1 MSFGEAVSTC
11 LRKFADPNGRASR
24 AEFWY
29 FYLALLLGNVGA
41 FLLATLVSIVVP
53 PVGGGLFLLILVA
66 NVVSLIPLL
75 CVQARRFHDQDLSGA
90 LVLLNLFF
98 LVIPLV
104 FMCLEGTRGPNR
116 HGPDPRWG
124 DDAGY
129 GPALYGPGQGGY
141 ALPAPDVSYGQPG
154 YGPQPGYG
162 QPDAPG
168 FGQQAYGQGYEQSTW
183 GRADYAQPG
192 YGHQQAAP
200 AWRPDASVPP
210 SPAFGQ
216 QGAQPDPDARSYYP
230 DGSRDVPGEPSA
242 APAGG
247 PDPAPHQSSPF
258 PPASSYP
265 TGGNGYPASPVRP
278 GTQVGPQA
286 QPTQEPA
293 GSRDAFMPGPQDA
306 EPTLLDTGAHHDARN
321 GAEDDTVR
329 LENPAASEQTVV
341 LGDTAASESTV
352 VLGDTTPVPTTDPDQ
367 FWASPGA
374 DSATRPPK
382 NATPPPSGDDSQE
395 PPAVTGR

>member
-258 PPASSYP
+258 PRRVL
-265 TGGNGYPASPVRP
+265 TR
-278 GTQVGPQA
+278 
-286 QPTQEPA
+286 PA
-293 GSRDAFMPGPQDA
+293 GTATPPAPCAPAPRWDPRPSRPRSPPVPATRSCP
-306 EPTLLDTGAHHDARN
+306 ARR
-321 GAEDDTVR
+321 TPSR
-329 LENPAASEQTVV
+329 RCW
-341 LGDTAASESTV
+341 
-352 VLGDTTPVPTTDPDQ
+352 TPVPTTTHAMAPRTTR
-367 FWASPGA
+367 FGWRTRRRPNRPWCW
-374 DSATRPPK
+374 ATRQRPKAPSCWATRRPCRPLTPTSSGHHRAPTAPPVPRR
-382 NATPPPSGDDSQE
+382 TPPHPHPGTTRRS
-395 PPAVTGR
+395 PAVTGR